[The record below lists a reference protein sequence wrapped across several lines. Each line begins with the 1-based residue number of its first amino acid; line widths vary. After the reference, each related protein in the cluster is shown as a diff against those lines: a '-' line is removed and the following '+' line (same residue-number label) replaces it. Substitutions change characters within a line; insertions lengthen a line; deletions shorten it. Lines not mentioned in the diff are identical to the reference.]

1 MNGVEQRQRHLAV
14 SRAEA
19 RLDDME
25 LVIVRMAKEIVE
37 EREGYAKAI
46 NAERTHRLKLADEQ
60 RAYVDGEDRATLLRA
75 RWAFQS
81 MTLWQRLRWLVR
93 GA

>member
-1 MNGVEQRQRHLAV
+1 MNGPEQRQRHLAV
-14 SRAEA
+14 HRAEQ

-25 LVIVRMAKEIVE
+25 LVLVRMATELVH

-46 NAERTHRLKLADEQ
+46 AQERTHRLTLADEQ
-60 RAYVDGEDRATLLRA
+60 RAYVDGELRKLSA
-75 RWAFQS
+75 RLFRCETQ
-81 MTLWQRLRWLVR
+81 TVWQRLRWIVR